1 MLGSDVQLLQSF
13 GRQAISVCWCFLRLL
28 YTNSQVT
35 DMSYMFRYNSV
46 FNQDIGNW
54 STSKVPRT
62 GQKF

>member
-1 MLGSDVQLLQSF
+1 MQSL
-13 GRQAISVCWCFLRLL
+13 GRQAINVCWCFLGSL

-35 DMSYMFRYNSV
+35 DMAYMFSNNSV
-46 FNQDIGNW
+46 FNQGIGNW